1 MPKRYR
7 QLLLLLAGSLLLLSA
22 CGNDSPAP
30 APQTVAV
37 APTESVAPTIAV
49 ATEKPAEPT
58 APPTTAPVEKAAAPV
73 AAPAA
78 AAAQPFGGVPALT
91 VEQVASIETYRM
103 RVEVLTEGEPTAQ
116 IEVAH
121 VKTPLAE
128 DDQVT
133 LYQNGEPIQMNV
145 RFVNDVLYINNG
157 EKWAVISTFNLAE
170 LTVVTPAGLA
180 AAAPAM
186 TLVGEEEMSGRKTL
200 HLQGDKTVIPDIQ
213 AGSDSLSVKG
223 ADAAQLDLWLDA
235 EERFIVK
242 LLFSVTIEGKTFTTE
257 FLYYD
262 FNAPIVVEVPTNV
275 EAVNAPPTP
284 TPAEIVALLGFDF
297 PIPEGSQL
305 SVVARTA
312 NILTPMSV
320 AEARVHLEEAMTDAG
335 FVQVGDPVE
344 RAKDEFFYTFQ
355 RDERTVTANVFSVV
369 AGKTTIQIGAAK

>member
-1 MPKRYR
+1 MAK
-7 QLLLLLAGSLLLLSA
+7 QFLLLLASSLLLLSGCA
-22 CGNDSPAP
+22 NNSPAP
-30 APQTVAV
+30 AAQTQTVAPTV
-37 APTESVAPTIAV
+37 AAAAEKPTE
-49 ATEKPAEPT
+49 
-58 APPTTAPVEKAAAPV
+58 PV
-73 AAPAA
+73 AAQSAEQAEESAP
-78 AAAQPFGGVPALT
+78 AAQPFGGDPALT
-91 VEQVASIETYRM
+91 VEQIDSIETYRM
-103 RVEVLTEGEPTAQ
+103 HVEVMSEGEPTAQ

-133 LYQNGEPIQMNV
+133 LYQNGEPIQVDV
-145 RFVNDVLYINNG
+145 RFVNDVLYLNNG

-180 AAAPAM
+180 SAAPDM
-186 TLVGEEEMSGRKTL
+186 TLVGEEEISGRTTL
-200 HLQGDKTVIPDIQ
+200 HLQGDKTIIPDIQ

-242 LLFSVTIEGKTFTTE
+242 LLFSLTLEGKTFTTE

-262 FNAPIVVEVPTNV
+262 FNAPIVVEAPTNV
-275 EAVNAPPTP
+275 EEVNAPPTP
-284 TPAEIVALLGFDF
+284 MPAEIVALLGFDF

-312 NILTPMSV
+312 NIVTPFSV
-320 AEARVHLEEAMTDAG
+320 AEARIHLEEAMIAAG
-335 FVQVGDPVE
+335 FTQVGESEE

-355 RDERTVTANVFSVV
+355 RDDRTVTANVFSVV

>member
-1 MPKRYR
+1 MGRRHK
-7 QLLLLLAGSLLLLSA
+7 QLFLLLAGALLLLAA
-22 CGNDSPAP
+22 CGNDTPPGARSELAGPTPA
-30 APQTVAV
+30 AP
-37 APTESVAPTIAV
+37 S
-49 ATEKPAEPT
+49 EKPAQPT
-58 APPTTAPVEKAAAPV
+58 AAPTTAPAEKPAPP

-78 AAAQPFGGVPALT
+78 AQPVGGDPALT

-103 RVEVLTEGEPTAQ
+103 HVEVASEGKPSVLVEM
-116 IEVAH
+116 AH

-128 DDQVT
+128 DNQVT

-145 RFVNDVLYINNG
+145 RFINDVLYLSNG
-157 EKWAVISTFNLAE
+157 ETWSVISNFNLAE
-170 LTVVTPAGLA
+170 LTVITPGAMA
-180 AAAPAM
+180 AAAPDL
-186 TLVGEEEMSGRKTL
+186 TLVGEEEMSGRRTL
-200 HLQGDKTVIPDIQ
+200 HLRGDKSVIPDIQ

-223 ADAAQLDLWLDA
+223 AEAAQLDLWLDA

-242 LLFSVTIEGKTFTTE
+242 LLFSLTIEGKTFTTE

-262 FNAPIVVEVPTNV
+262 FNTPIVVEVPTNIETV
-275 EAVNAPPTP
+275 AAPPTP
-284 TPAEIVALLGFDF
+284 TPSEIMALLGFDF
-297 PIPEGSQL
+297 PIPDGSQL

-320 AEARVHLEEAMTDAG
+320 AEARTHLEEAMTTAG
-335 FVQVGDPVE
+335 FSQVGDPVE